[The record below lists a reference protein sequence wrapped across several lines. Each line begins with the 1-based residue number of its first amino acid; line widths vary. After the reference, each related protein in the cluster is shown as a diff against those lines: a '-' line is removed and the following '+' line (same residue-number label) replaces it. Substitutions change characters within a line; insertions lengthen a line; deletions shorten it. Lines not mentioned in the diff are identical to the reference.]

1 MKYQEL
7 VDVYSSL
14 EATTKRLEKTD
25 IIADYLKTL
34 DSDTIEKVGLLIL
47 GTVFPAWSSEEIGI
61 GGKLVERA
69 VAEAVGT
76 TQSAV
81 EDAVRDEGDI
91 GLACVKLYAKKS
103 QMTFFSQPL
112 TIDFVFSSLRKL
124 SQISGSRST
133 NRKIAVLLELL
144 SQASATEAKYLTRTI
159 TEELRIGVGDGIVRD
174 AIAQAFDIDKAV
186 VERAQMLTNDFS
198 VVARTAKNDFSVVA
212 RTAKEEG
219 EEGLKKLNLT
229 PGTPVKPMLAQ
240 LAPPLDEIIPEMGR
254 ALCDTKYDGIRLQVH
269 RNGDEINI
277 FTRRLENITNALPE
291 IVELF
296 DEHLPHEDYIVEG
309 EVIATRNGKPLPF
322 QNVLHRV
329 RRKHNVEEA
338 MENVPLKL
346 YLFDVM
352 YYRVPMIDEPLKER
366 RKILESIVDTSVD
379 EMNLSTMKVGTP
391 DNIEDIQGLFEWSIN
406 EGHEGIMIKDCSEPY
421 IPGLRG
427 KKMLKYKAEPE
438 TLDMVVI
445 GGTYGI
451 GKRGDFVGSYLV
463 ALRDENNEFKS
474 IALVG
479 TGLDD
484 ATLEYLTGRMKELE
498 ISTKGREI
506 KVEPKIVL
514 EIAFSEIVESP
525 EYETGYSL
533 RFPVVKNIRKDKSPM
548 DADTVERLISM
559 YETGN

>member
-14 EATTKRLEKTD
+14 EATTKRLEKTE

-61 GGKLVERA
+61 GGKLVERV

-76 TQSAV
+76 TPAAV

-91 GLACVKLYAKKS
+91 GLACIKLYAKKS
-103 QMTFFSQPL
+103 QVTFFSQPL
-112 TIDFVFSSLRKL
+112 TIDFVFNSLRKL

-174 AIAQAFDIDKAV
+174 AIADAFDIDKAV

-198 VVARTAKNDFSVVA
+198 VVARTAKEQGSA
-212 RTAKEEG
+212 
-219 EEGLKKLNLT
+219 GLEKLNLT

-240 LAPPLDEIIPEMGR
+240 LAPPLDKIIPEMGC
-254 ALCDTKYDGIRLQVH
+254 AICDTKYDGIRLQVH
-269 RNGDEINI
+269 RRGNEINM
-277 FTRRLENITNALPE
+277 FTRRLENITHALPE

-296 DEHLPHEDYIVEG
+296 DEHMPHEDYIVEG
-309 EVIATRNGKPLPF
+309 EVIATRDGKPLPF

-338 MENVPLKL
+338 MENVPLKV

-352 YYRVPMIDEPLKER
+352 YYREPLIDEPLRNR
-366 RKILESIVDTSVD
+366 RNVLESIVDISVD
-379 EMNLSTMKVGTP
+379 EMNLSTLKYANP
-391 DNIEDIQGLFEWSIN
+391 DNIAEIQELFEWSIN
-406 EGHEGIMIKDCSEPY
+406 EGHEGIMIKDCDAPY
-421 IPGLRG
+421 MPGLRG

-445 GGTYGI
+445 GGIYGI
-451 GKRGDFVGSYLV
+451 GKRGDFVGSYLL
-463 ALRDENNEFKS
+463 ALRDENDDFKS
-474 IALVG
+474 VALVG

-506 KVEPKIVL
+506 KVEPKIVM

-548 DADTVERLISM
+548 DADTVERLLSM

>member
-7 VDVYSSL
+7 VDVYTAL
-14 EATTKRLEKTD
+14 ESTTKRLEKTE
-25 IIADYLKTL
+25 IIAEYLKTL
-34 DSDTIEKVGLLIL
+34 DTDTIEQVGLLIL
-47 GTVFPAWSSEEIGI
+47 GVVFPAWSSDEIGI
-61 GGKLVERA
+61 GAKLVERA

-76 TQSAV
+76 TQSDV

-91 GLACVKLYAKKS
+91 GLACIKLYAKKS
-103 QMTFFSQPL
+103 QTTFFSQPL
-112 TIDFVFSSLRKL
+112 TIDFVFKSLRKL

-133 NRKIAVLLELL
+133 NRKIAIILELL
-144 SQASATEAKYLTRTI
+144 SQASGTEAKYLTRTI

-174 AIAQAFDIDKAV
+174 AIAQAFNIDQKV

-198 VVARTAKNDFSVVA
+198 VVAK
-212 RTAKEEG
+212 TAKEEG
-219 EEGLKKLNLT
+219 EEGLSKLNLT

-240 LAPPLDEIIPEMGR
+240 LAPPLDEIIPEMGV
-254 ALCDTKYDGIRLQVH
+254 AICETKYDGIRLQVH
-269 RNGDEINI
+269 RSGDDINI
-277 FTRRLENITNALPE
+277 FTRRLENITHALPE
-291 IVELF
+291 IVDLF
-296 DEHLPHEDYIVEG
+296 NEYLPHEDYIVEG

-322 QNVLHRV
+322 QNILHRV
-329 RRKHNVEEA
+329 RRKYNVEEA

-346 YLFDVM
+346 FLFDVL
-352 YYRVPMIDEPLKER
+352 YYKVPMIDNALKDR
-366 RKILESIVDTSVD
+366 RDTLESIVDTSVD
-379 EMNLSTMKVGTP
+379 EMNLSTMKIGTSE
-391 DNIEDIQGLFEWSIN
+391 NITEIQELFESSIQN
-406 EGHEGIMIKDCSEPY
+406 GHEGIMIKDASEPY

-438 TLDMVVI
+438 TLDLVVV

-474 IALVG
+474 TAYAA

-484 ATLEYLTGRMKELE
+484 ATLEYLTGKMKELE

-506 KVEPKIVL
+506 VVEPKIVL

-533 RFPVVKNIRKDKSPM
+533 RFPVVKNIRKDKGPQ
-548 DADTVERLISM
+548 DVDTVERLISM
-559 YETGN
+559 YETNKKQ

>member
-7 VDVYSSL
+7 VDVYSAL

-25 IIADYLKTL
+25 IIAEYLKKL
-34 DSDTIEKVGLLIL
+34 DADTIGKVGLLLL
-47 GTVFPAWSSEEIGI
+47 GGVFPAWSSEEIGI
-61 GGKLVERA
+61 GAKLVERA

-76 TQSAV
+76 TQAKV

-91 GLACVKLYAKKS
+91 GLACIKLYSKKS

-112 TIDFVFSSLRKL
+112 TINFVFDSLQKL
-124 SQISGSRST
+124 SKISGSRST
-133 NRKIAVLLELL
+133 NRKISIILELL

-174 AIAQAFDIDKAV
+174 AIAQAFDINKKV

-198 VVARTAKNDFSVVA
+198 VVARTALL
-212 RTAKEEG
+212 EG
-219 EEGLKKLNLT
+219 ASGLSRLNLT

-240 LAPPLDEIIPEMGR
+240 LSPPVAEIIPEMGT
-254 ALCDTKYDGIRLQVH
+254 AICETKYDGIRLQVH
-269 RNGDEINI
+269 RNGNEIRI
-277 FTRRLENITNALPE
+277 FTRRLENITHALPE

-296 DEHLPHEDYIVEG
+296 DEYLPHDDYIVEG
-309 EVIATRNGKPLPF
+309 EVIATRDGKPLPF
-322 QNVLHRV
+322 QNILHRV
-329 RRKHNVEEA
+329 RRKYNVEEA

-346 YLFDVM
+346 YLFDVL
-352 YYRVPMIDEPLKER
+352 YYKEPMIDEPLMTR
-366 RKILESIVDTSVD
+366 RETLENIVDTSVD
-379 EMNLSTMKVGTP
+379 EMNLSTMIIGTP
-391 DNIEDIQGLFEWSIN
+391 DNIDEIEELFNSSIAAH
-406 EGHEGIMIKDCSEPY
+406 HEGIMIKDASEPY
-421 IPGLRG
+421 IPGIRG

-438 TLDMVVI
+438 TLDMIIV

-463 ALRDENNEFKS
+463 ALRDENDEFKTV
-474 IALVG
+474 AYAA

-484 ATLEYLTGRMKELE
+484 ATLEYLTGKMKEIE
-498 ISTKGREI
+498 ITTKGREI
-506 KVEPKIVL
+506 VVEPKIVL

-533 RFPVVKNIRKDKSPM
+533 RFPVVKNIRKDKGPM
-548 DADTVERLISM
+548 DVDTVERLLSM
-559 YETGN
+559 YKAQ

>member
-7 VDVYSSL
+7 VDVYSAL

-25 IIADYLKTL
+25 IIAEYLKKL
-34 DSDTIEKVGLLIL
+34 DADTIGKVGLLLL
-47 GTVFPAWSSEEIGI
+47 GGVFPAWSSEEIGI
-61 GGKLVERA
+61 GAKLVERA

-76 TQSAV
+76 TQAKV

-91 GLACVKLYAKKS
+91 GLACIKLYSKKS

-112 TIDFVFSSLRKL
+112 TINFVFDSLQKL
-124 SQISGSRST
+124 SKISGSRST
-133 NRKIAVLLELL
+133 NRKISIILELL

-174 AIAQAFDIDKAV
+174 AIAQAFDIDKKV

-198 VVARTAKNDFSVVA
+198 VVARTALL
-212 RTAKEEG
+212 EG
-219 EEGLKKLNLT
+219 ASGLSRLNLT

-240 LAPPLDEIIPEMGR
+240 LSPPVAEIIPEMGT
-254 ALCDTKYDGIRLQVH
+254 AICETKYDGIRLQVH
-269 RNGDEINI
+269 RNGNEIRI
-277 FTRRLENITNALPE
+277 FTRRLENITHALPE

-296 DEHLPHEDYIVEG
+296 DEYLPHDDYIVEG
-309 EVIATRNGKPLPF
+309 EVIATRDGKPLPF
-322 QNVLHRV
+322 QNILHRV
-329 RRKHNVEEA
+329 RRKYNVEEA

-346 YLFDVM
+346 YLFDVL
-352 YYRVPMIDEPLKER
+352 YYKEPMIDEPLMTR
-366 RKILESIVDTSVD
+366 RETLENIVDTSVD
-379 EMNLSTMKVGTP
+379 EMNLSTMIIGTP
-391 DNIEDIQGLFEWSIN
+391 DNIDEIEELFNSSIAAH
-406 EGHEGIMIKDCSEPY
+406 HEGIMIKDASEPY
-421 IPGLRG
+421 IPGIRG

-438 TLDMVVI
+438 TLDMIIV

-463 ALRDENNEFKS
+463 ALRDENDEFKTV
-474 IALVG
+474 AYAA

-484 ATLEYLTGRMKELE
+484 ATLEYLTGKMKEIE
-498 ISTKGREI
+498 ITTKGREI
-506 KVEPKIVL
+506 VVEPKIVL

-533 RFPVVKNIRKDKSPM
+533 RFPVVKNIRKDKGPM
-548 DADTVERLISM
+548 DVDTVERLLSM
-559 YETGN
+559 YEAQ

>member
-7 VDVYSSL
+7 VDVYSAL

-25 IIADYLKTL
+25 IIAEYLKKL
-34 DSDTIEKVGLLIL
+34 DADTIGKVGLLLL
-47 GTVFPAWSSEEIGI
+47 GGVFPAWSSEEIGI
-61 GGKLVERA
+61 GAKLVERA

-76 TQSAV
+76 TQAKV

-91 GLACVKLYAKKS
+91 GLACIKLYSKKS

-112 TIDFVFSSLRKL
+112 TINFVFDSLQKL
-124 SQISGSRST
+124 SKISGSRST
-133 NRKIAVLLELL
+133 NRKISIILELL

-174 AIAQAFDIDKAV
+174 AIAQAFDIDKKV

-198 VVARTAKNDFSVVA
+198 VVARTALL
-212 RTAKEEG
+212 EG
-219 EEGLKKLNLT
+219 ASGLSRLNLT

-240 LAPPLDEIIPEMGR
+240 LSPPVAEIIPEMGT
-254 ALCDTKYDGIRLQVH
+254 AICETKYDGIRLQVH
-269 RNGDEINI
+269 RNCNEIRI
-277 FTRRLENITNALPE
+277 FTRRLENITHALPE

-296 DEHLPHEDYIVEG
+296 DEYLPHDDYIVEG
-309 EVIATRNGKPLPF
+309 EVIATRDGKPLPF
-322 QNVLHRV
+322 QNILHRV
-329 RRKHNVEEA
+329 RRKYNVEEA

-346 YLFDVM
+346 YLFDVL
-352 YYRVPMIDEPLKER
+352 YYKEPMIDEPLMTR
-366 RKILESIVDTSVD
+366 RETLENIVDTSVD
-379 EMNLSTMKVGTP
+379 EMNLSTMIVGTP
-391 DNIEDIQGLFEWSIN
+391 DNIDEIEELFNSSIAAH
-406 EGHEGIMIKDCSEPY
+406 HEGIMIKDASEPY
-421 IPGLRG
+421 IPGIRG

-438 TLDMVVI
+438 TLDMIIV

-463 ALRDENNEFKS
+463 ALRDENDEFKTV
-474 IALVG
+474 AYAA

-484 ATLEYLTGRMKELE
+484 ATLEYLTGKMKEIE
-498 ISTKGREI
+498 ITTKGREI
-506 KVEPKIVL
+506 VVEPKIVL

-533 RFPVVKNIRKDKSPM
+533 RFPVVKNIRKDKGPM
-548 DADTVERLISM
+548 DVDTVERLLSM
-559 YETGN
+559 YKAQ

>member
-7 VDVYSSL
+7 VDVYSAL

-25 IIADYLKTL
+25 IIAEYLKKL
-34 DSDTIEKVGLLIL
+34 DADTIGKVGLLLL
-47 GTVFPAWSSEEIGI
+47 GGVFPAWSSEEIGI
-61 GGKLVERA
+61 GAKLVERA

-76 TQSAV
+76 TQAKV

-91 GLACVKLYAKKS
+91 GLACIDLYSKKS

-112 TIDFVFSSLRKL
+112 TINFVFDSLQKL
-124 SQISGSRST
+124 SKISGSRST
-133 NRKIAVLLELL
+133 NRKISIILELL

-174 AIAQAFDIDKAV
+174 AIAQAFDIDKKI

-198 VVARTAKNDFSVVA
+198 VVATTALV
-212 RTAKEEG
+212 EG
-219 EEGLKKLNLT
+219 AEGLIKLNLT

-240 LAPPLDEIIPEMGR
+240 LSPPVAEIIPEMGT
-254 ALCDTKYDGIRLQVH
+254 AICETKYDGIRLQVH
-269 RNGDEINI
+269 RNGDEIKI
-277 FTRRLENITNALPE
+277 FTRRLENITHALPE

-296 DEHLPHEDYIVEG
+296 DEHLPHDDYIVEG
-309 EVIATRNGKPLPF
+309 EVIATRDGKPLPF
-322 QNVLHRV
+322 QNILHRV

-338 MENVPLKL
+338 MANVPLKL
-346 YLFDVM
+346 YLFDVLF
-352 YYRVPMIDEPLKER
+352 YKESMIDEPLMTR
-366 RKILESIVDTSVD
+366 RETLESIVDTSVD
-379 EMNLSTMKVGTP
+379 EMNLSTMIVGTP
-391 DNIEDIQGLFEWSIN
+391 DNIDEIEELFNSSIAAH
-406 EGHEGIMIKDCSEPY
+406 HEGIMIKDASEPY
-421 IPGLRG
+421 IPGIRG

-438 TLDMVVI
+438 TLDMIIV

-463 ALRDENNEFKS
+463 ALRDENDEFKTV
-474 IALVG
+474 AYAA

-484 ATLEYLTGRMKELE
+484 ATLEYLTKKMKEIE
-498 ISTKGREI
+498 ITTKGREI
-506 KVEPKIVL
+506 VVEPKIVL

-533 RFPVVKNIRKDKSPM
+533 RFPVVKNIRKDKGPM
-548 DADTVERLISM
+548 DVDTVERLLSM
-559 YETGN
+559 YEAQ

>member
-76 TQSAV
+76 TTAAV

-103 QMTFFSQPL
+103 QVTFFSQPL
-112 TIDFVFSSLRKL
+112 TIDFVFNSLRKL

-198 VVARTAKNDFSVVA
+198 VVARTAK
-212 RTAKEEG
+212 EEG

-269 RNGDEINI
+269 RKGDEINI

-322 QNVLHRV
+322 QNILHRV

-352 YYRVPMIDEPLKER
+352 YYKVPMIDEPLKER

-463 ALRDENNEFKS
+463 ALRDENNDFKS
-474 IALVG
+474 I
-479 TGLDD
+479 LDD

>member
-7 VDVYSSL
+7 VDVYSAL
-14 EATTKRLEKTD
+14 EATTKRLEKTE
-25 IIADYLKTL
+25 IISEFLKKL
-34 DSDTIEKVGLLIL
+34 DTETTEKVGLLIL
-47 GTVFPAWSSEEIGI
+47 GVVFPAWSSEEIGI

-76 TQSAV
+76 TQAAV
-81 EDAVRDEGDI
+81 EDAIRDEGDI
-91 GLACVKLYAKKS
+91 GLACIKLYAKKS

-112 TIDFVFSSLRKL
+112 TIDFVFNSLRKL

-133 NRKIAVLLELL
+133 NRKIAVILELL

-159 TEELRIGVGDGIVRD
+159 TEELRIGVGDGVVRD
-174 AIAQAFDIDKAV
+174 AIAQAFDIDKKV

-198 VVARTAKNDFSVVA
+198 VVARTAK
-212 RTAKEEG
+212 EEG
-219 EEGLKKLNLT
+219 SAGLEKLNLT

-240 LAPPLDEIIPEMGR
+240 LAPPLDEIIPEMGM
-254 ALCDTKYDGIRLQVH
+254 AICDTKYDGIRLQVH
-269 RNGDEINI
+269 RNGDEIKI
-277 FTRRLENITNALPE
+277 FTRRLENITHALPE

-296 DEHLPHEDYIVEG
+296 DEHLPHDNYIVEG
-309 EVIATRNGKPLPF
+309 EVIAL
-322 QNVLHRV
+322 
-329 RRKHNVEEA
+329 
-338 MENVPLKL
+338 
-346 YLFDVM
+346 
-352 YYRVPMIDEPLKER
+352 
-366 RKILESIVDTSVD
+366 LESIVDTSVD
-379 EMNLSTMKVGTP
+379 EMNLSTMKIGTAE
-391 DNIEDIQGLFEWSIN
+391 NISEIQELFETSIN
-406 EGHEGIMIKDCSEPY
+406 DGHEGIMIKDASAPY
-421 IPGLRG
+421 MPGLRG

-438 TLDMVVI
+438 TLDMVII

-474 IALVG
+474 VAYAA

-484 ATLEYLTGRMKELE
+484 ATLEYLTGKMKELE
-498 ISTKGREI
+498 LSTKGREI
-506 KVEPKIVL
+506 IVEPKIVL

-559 YETGN
+559 YNTGN

>member
-7 VDVYSSL
+7 VDVYSAL

-25 IIADYLKTL
+25 IIAEYLKKL
-34 DSDTIEKVGLLIL
+34 DADTIGKVGLLLL
-47 GTVFPAWSSEEIGI
+47 GGVFPAWSSEEIGI
-61 GGKLVERA
+61 GAKLVERA

-76 TQSAV
+76 TQAKV

-91 GLACVKLYAKKS
+91 GLACIKLYSKKS

-112 TIDFVFSSLRKL
+112 TINFVFDSLQKL
-124 SQISGSRST
+124 SKISGSRST
-133 NRKIAVLLELL
+133 NRKISIILELL

-174 AIAQAFDIDKAV
+174 AIAQAFDIDKKV

-198 VVARTAKNDFSVVA
+198 VVARTALL
-212 RTAKEEG
+212 EG
-219 EEGLKKLNLT
+219 ASGLSRLNLT

-240 LAPPLDEIIPEMGR
+240 LSPPVAEIIPEMGT
-254 ALCDTKYDGIRLQVH
+254 AICETKYDGIRLQVH
-269 RNGDEINI
+269 RNGNEIRI
-277 FTRRLENITNALPE
+277 FTRRLENITHALPE

-296 DEHLPHEDYIVEG
+296 DEYLPHDDYIVEG
-309 EVIATRNGKPLPF
+309 EVIATRDGKPLPF
-322 QNVLHRV
+322 QNILHRV
-329 RRKHNVEEA
+329 RRKYNVEEA

-346 YLFDVM
+346 YLFDVL
-352 YYRVPMIDEPLKER
+352 YYKEPMIDEPLMTR
-366 RKILESIVDTSVD
+366 RETLENIVDTSVD
-379 EMNLSTMKVGTP
+379 EMNLSTMIVGTP
-391 DNIEDIQGLFEWSIN
+391 DNIDEIEELFNSSIAAH
-406 EGHEGIMIKDCSEPY
+406 HEGIMIKDASEPY
-421 IPGLRG
+421 IPGIRG

-438 TLDMVVI
+438 TLDMVIV

-463 ALRDENNEFKS
+463 ALRDENDEFKTV
-474 IALVG
+474 AYAA

-484 ATLEYLTGRMKELE
+484 ATLEYLTGKMKEIE
-498 ISTKGREI
+498 ITTKGREI
-506 KVEPKIVL
+506 VVEPKIVL

-533 RFPVVKNIRKDKSPM
+533 RFPVVKNIRKDKGPM
-548 DADTVERLISM
+548 DVDTVERLLSM
-559 YETGN
+559 YKAQ

>member
-7 VDVYSSL
+7 VDVYSAL

-25 IIADYLKTL
+25 IIADYLKKL
-34 DSDTIEKVGLLIL
+34 DADTIGKVALLL
-47 GTVFPAWSSEEIGI
+47 RGGVFPAWSSEEIGI
-61 GGKLVERA
+61 GAKLVERA

-76 TQSAV
+76 TQSDV

-91 GLACVKLYAKKS
+91 GLACIKLYAKKS

-112 TIDFVFSSLRKL
+112 TINFVFDSLQKL
-124 SQISGSRST
+124 SKISGSRST
-133 NRKIAVLLELL
+133 NRKISIILELL

-174 AIAQAFDIDKAV
+174 AIAQAFDIDKKV

-198 VVARTAKNDFSVVA
+198 VVARTALL
-212 RTAKEEG
+212 EG
-219 EEGLKKLNLT
+219 ASGLSRLNLT

-240 LAPPLDEIIPEMGR
+240 LSPPVAEIIPEMGT
-254 ALCDTKYDGIRLQVH
+254 AICETKYDGIRLQVH
-269 RNGDEINI
+269 RNNDEIKI

-296 DEHLPHEDYIVEG
+296 DENLPHDDYIVEG
-309 EVIATRNGKPLPF
+309 EVIATRDGKPLPF
-322 QNVLHRV
+322 QNILHRV
-329 RRKHNVEEA
+329 RRKYNVEEA

-346 YLFDVM
+346 YLFDLL
-352 YYRVPMIDEPLKER
+352 YYKEPMIDEPLMVR
-366 RKILESIVDTSVD
+366 RENLEEIVDTSD
-379 EMNLSTMKVGTP
+379 DAMNLSTMVIGTP
-391 DNIEDIQGLFEWSIN
+391 DNIDEIEELFNSSIAAH
-406 EGHEGIMIKDCSEPY
+406 HEGIMIKNASEPY
-421 IPGLRG
+421 IPGIRG

-438 TLDMVVI
+438 TLDMIVV

-463 ALRDENNEFKS
+463 ALRDENDEFKTV
-474 IALVG
+474 AYAA

-484 ATLEYLTGRMKELE
+484 ATLEYLTGKMKELE

-506 KVEPKIVL
+506 VVEPKIVL

-525 EYETGYSL
+525 EYETGYSI
-533 RFPVVKNIRKDKSPM
+533 RFPVVKNIRKDKGPG
-548 DADTVERLISM
+548 DVDTVERLLSM
-559 YETGN
+559 YDTQ

>member
-7 VDVYSSL
+7 VDVYSAL

-25 IIADYLKTL
+25 IISEYLKKL
-34 DSDTIEKVGLLIL
+34 DGDTIGKVALLL
-47 GTVFPAWSSEEIGI
+47 RGGVFPAWSSEEIGI
-61 GGKLVERA
+61 GAKLVERA

-76 TQSAV
+76 TQAKV

-91 GLACVKLYAKKS
+91 GLACIKLYSKKS

-112 TIDFVFSSLRKL
+112 TINFVFDSLQKL
-124 SQISGSRST
+124 SKISGSRST
-133 NRKIAVLLELL
+133 NRKIAIILELL

-174 AIAQAFDIDKAV
+174 AIAQAFDIDKKV

-198 VVARTAKNDFSVVA
+198 VVATTAFLQGA
-212 RTAKEEG
+212 
-219 EEGLKKLNLT
+219 EGLTKLNLT

-240 LAPPLDEIIPEMGR
+240 LSPPVAEIIPEMGT
-254 ALCDTKYDGIRLQVH
+254 AICETKYDGIRLQVH
-269 RNGDEINI
+269 RNGSEIKI
-277 FTRRLENITNALPE
+277 FTRRLENITHALPE

-296 DEHLPHEDYIVEG
+296 DEYLPHEDYIVEG
-309 EVIATRNGKPLPF
+309 EVIATRDGKPLPF
-322 QNVLHRV
+322 QNILHRV
-329 RRKHNVEEA
+329 RRKYNVKEA

-346 YLFDVM
+346 YLFDVL
-352 YYRVPMIDEPLKER
+352 YYKEPMIDEPLMTR
-366 RKILESIVDTSVD
+366 REILEEIVDTSVD
-379 EMNLSTMKVGTP
+379 EMNLSTKIIGTP
-391 DNIEDIQGLFEWSIN
+391 DNIDEIEELFNSSIAAH
-406 EGHEGIMIKDCSEPY
+406 HEGIMIKDASEPY
-421 IPGLRG
+421 IPGIRG

-438 TLDMVVI
+438 TLDMIII

-463 ALRDENNEFKS
+463 ALRDENDEFKS
-474 IALVG
+474 VAYAA

-484 ATLEYLTGRMKELE
+484 ATLEYLTGKMKEIE
-498 ISTKGREI
+498 IATKGREI
-506 KVEPKIVL
+506 IVEPKIVL

-533 RFPVVKNIRKDKSPM
+533 RFPVVKNIRKDKGPK
-548 DADTVERLISM
+548 DVDTVERLLSM
-559 YETGN
+559 YNAQ